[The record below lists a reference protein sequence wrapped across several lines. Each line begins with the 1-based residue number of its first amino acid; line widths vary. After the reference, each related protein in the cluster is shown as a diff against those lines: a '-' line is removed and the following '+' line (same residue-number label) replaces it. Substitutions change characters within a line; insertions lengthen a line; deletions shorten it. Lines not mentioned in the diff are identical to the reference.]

1 MWYPFRPIRP
11 WSRRPWRELWE
22 EEWGGEPQERVWA
35 PPVDIFDVGNS
46 LLVYADLPGVDRDS
60 IDITLEGDTLTLRAE
75 RKAYPEEAEYLCCER
90 SSGTYRRVIQMP
102 VDVDEGKIEAEYT
115 DGILK
120 ITLPKA
126 PELKPQ
132 KISIS
137 TK

>member
-1 MWYPFRPIRP
+1 MWYPLGRFRP
-11 WSRRPWRELWE
+11 WRRSPGRELWE
-22 EEWGGEPQERVWA
+22 EEWSDQPQERVWA

-46 LLVYADLPGVDRDS
+46 LLVYVDLPGVDRDS
-60 IDITLEGDTLTLRAE
+60 IDVTLEGDTLTLRAE

-102 VDVDEGKIEAEYT
+102 VDVDASKIEAEYK

-132 KISIS
+132 KISIR